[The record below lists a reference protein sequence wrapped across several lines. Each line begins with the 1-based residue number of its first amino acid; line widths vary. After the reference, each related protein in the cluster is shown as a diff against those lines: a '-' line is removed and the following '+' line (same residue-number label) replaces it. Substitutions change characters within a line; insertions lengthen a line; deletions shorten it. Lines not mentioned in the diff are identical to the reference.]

1 LAITL
6 NLHHETNV
14 NSNTDN
20 NGPEMKVLI
29 TALAF
34 FLMVLSANA
43 QIKHTISGVVTDENG
58 ELLIGVNVYNSVR
71 NAGTVTNE
79 YGFYSLT
86 LPEGPHEIVFS
97 SIGYNIYKKDL
108 FLKEDLR
115 LNARLSSEITLLD
128 EVTVSARKPD
138 QNITDV
144 AMGVVQIQAKTIKK
158 IPVLMGETDV
168 IKAIQL
174 LPGVQTSVE
183 GSSGFYVRGGNADQ
197 NLVLLDEATVYNPA
211 HLFGFF
217 SVFNGD
223 AVKNVE
229 LFKGT
234 IPAKY
239 GGRLSS
245 VLDVR
250 MKEGNNQ
257 KISAEGGIGM
267 ISSRA
272 TVEGPIVKDKLSFIV
287 SGRRTYADLF
297 LPFATDSVARKSAV
311 YFYDLNAKINWI
323 IGENDR
329 IYASGYFGRDVNKFG
344 TMFQIDYGNATA
356 TLRWNHVY
364 NGKMFSNVT
373 LLYSDFSYNLGVPQG
388 SDGFKWLSHII
399 DYSIR
404 ADYTYYF
411 NPDHTLNFGVQSIYH
426 ILKPGVSISAE
437 GSYINNLQY
446 PNAYA
451 IESSVF
457 INSEQ
462 TVGKRLGLEYGL
474 RYTLFQN
481 IGSATIYNY
490 DENHDVLDTTYHP
503 SGKIFNSY
511 SGFEPRL
518 GIRYKTGKNSS
529 IKAGYNHMYQY
540 MHLASNSTATFPL
553 DLWFMS
559 SPNVK
564 PQEVDQVSLGYF
576 RNFKDNV
583 FESSAEVYYKK
594 FSDIIDYKDHAWL
607 VPNPYLEGELR
618 IGKAEAYGLELMV
631 KKASGRLNGWI
642 SYTFSKVMRDVP
654 EVNQGK
660 RYPAPYDK
668 PHNISIVLS
677 YELNRKFN
685 FSANWVYSSAIP
697 VTVPKGGYYYGNIW
711 IPDYSDRG
719 AVRIPGTS
727 YHRLDV
733 SATFNFN
740 TFGFPS
746 NLNLSIYNAYNR
758 HNAFAIYFRDRSLR
772 RDPNSPGKENIP
784 DGVDVVK
791 LYLFPIV
798 PSITYNIKF

>member
-1 LAITL
+1 MNHHYHPNVIT
-6 NLHHETNV
+6 
-14 NSNTDN
+14 NTYN
-20 NGPEMKVLI
+20 TRSKMKFLI
-29 TALAF
+29 TVIIAIF
-34 FLMVLSANA
+34 MVLSAGA
-43 QIKHTISGVVTDENG
+43 QTKYTISGTVTDENG
-58 ELLIGVNVYNSVR
+58 ELLIGVNIYNSVKD
-71 NAGTVTNE
+71 AGTVTNV

-86 LPEGPHEIVFS
+86 LPEGPHEIIFS
-97 SIGYNIYKKDL
+97 SVGYNIYKKDL
-108 FLKEDLR
+108 M
-115 LNARLSSEITLLD
+115 LNKNIRVNVRLSTEITQLD
-128 EVTVSARKPD
+128 EVTISARKPD
-138 QNITDV
+138 QNVTDV

-229 LFKGT
+229 LFKGS
-234 IPAKY
+234 IPAEY

-257 KISAEGGIGM
+257 KFTGEGGIGM
-267 ISSRA
+267 ISSRL
-272 TVEGPIVKDKLSFIV
+272 TLEGPIVKDKLSFIV

-297 LPFATDSVARKSAV
+297 LPFATDSIAKKSAV

-329 IYASGYFGRDVNKFG
+329 VYLSGYFGRDVNKFG
-344 TMFQIDYGNATA
+344 DLFQIDYGNATG
-356 TLRWNHVY
+356 TVRWNHVY
-364 NGKMFSNVT
+364 NGRLFSNLT

-388 SDGFKWLSHII
+388 SSGFKWVSHII
-399 DYSIR
+399 DYSLR
-404 ADYTYYF
+404 ADYTYYI
-411 NPDHTLNFGVQSIYH
+411 NPDNTLRFGVQSIYH
-426 ILKPGVSISAE
+426 ILKPGVSQSIE
-437 GSYINNLQY
+437 GSFINNLKY
-446 PNAYA
+446 PNAYG

-457 INSEQ
+457 ISHERNIGSRIGFE
-462 TVGKRLGLEYGL
+462 VGL

-481 IGSATIYNY
+481 IGKATIYSY
-490 DENHDVLDTTYHP
+490 DENYHVYDTTYYQP
-503 SGKIFNSY
+503 GKIFRSY
-511 SGFEPRL
+511 SGLEPRL
-518 GIRYKTGKNSS
+518 GFRYRINKNSS
-529 IKAGYNHMYQY
+529 LKAGYNHMYQY

-564 PQEVDQVSLGYF
+564 PQKVDQVSLGYF
-576 RNFKDNV
+576 RNFKNDL
-583 FESSAEVYYKK
+583 FETSIETYYKK
-594 FSDIIDYKDHAWL
+594 FDDIIDYKDHAFL
-607 VPNPYLEGELR
+607 VPNPRLEGELR
-618 IGKAEAYGLELMV
+618 IGEAEAYGLELMV
-631 KKASGRLNGWI
+631 KKASGKFNGWI
-642 SYTFSKVMRDVP
+642 SYTWSRIIRDVP

-660 RYPAPYDK
+660 KYPAPYDK
-668 PHNISIVLS
+668 PHNISVVLS
-677 YELNRKFN
+677 YELNKKFN

-697 VTVPKGGYYYGNIW
+697 VTVPKGGYYYGELW
-711 IPDYSDRG
+711 IPEYSDRN

-740 TFGFPS
+740 TFGLPS
-746 NLNLSIYNAYNR
+746 NLNFSIYNAYNH

-798 PSITYNIKF
+798 PSFTYNIKF